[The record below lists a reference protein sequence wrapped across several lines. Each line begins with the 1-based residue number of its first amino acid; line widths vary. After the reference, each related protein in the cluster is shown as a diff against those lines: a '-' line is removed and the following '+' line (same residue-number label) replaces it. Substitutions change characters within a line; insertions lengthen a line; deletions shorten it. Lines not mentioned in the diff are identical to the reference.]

1 MRNDLLL
8 VAAILVAPQSS
19 FTQETSAAPQ
29 AQAAATSAMKLDDAT
44 PVLLRVKQDLSS
56 ASAKVG
62 DRVPFRVSEDVK
74 VGDLTVIHR
83 RAKAWGVV
91 TSSGFPAEQTL
102 LNHPHRI

>member
-8 VAAILVAPQSS
+8 VAAILIAPQSS
-19 FTQETSAAPQ
+19 FTQERSAAPQ